1 MNTITQPYPD
11 QRESGLPLS
20 LIDSGE
26 SAVKHG
32 ADQLS
37 ANSFFNAFIRETAT
51 GQYVSCMQS
60 RQLLLVVQLT
70 ESHRKLYLPLAS
82 HCGNSRHQFKLPLFI
97 VEEGGDWQEI
107 ALLDAMAELLA
118 EPSYFPDA
126 SVGQRAAFLNRCR
139 QSIDNMREV
148 MAHRQ
153 DDLDKLFSES
163 INFQQAEQGLLCGHS
178 IHPVPKSREPL
189 STQEAIHYAPEFA
202 GKFSIIWLAVA
213 NECWVGESSEGGSE
227 RSSNAQA
234 AVADDFY
241 ELWRNDKSTH
251 PATELLDNYSVF
263 PAHPWQW
270 QQLQRHSVIND
281 MLGRGDIYVLGHSSN
296 DWRATSSLRAIYSPD
311 SDYMLKF
318 SLSLRLTNS
327 LRVLLPKEMRR
338 GLEVRRIRNTTVG
351 QEFSRRYPYF
361 QILAEPAYAMLKPKG
376 ATEGIPE
383 TLVLLRENPFIGSSA
398 DNVCL
403 LATLTQDHPYAEEC
417 RAARVVRQ
425 LAISQKLPLEKAVKT
440 WFQRYLER
448 VVEPLMIAQ
457 ADYGLLYG
465 AHQQNLIIR
474 FDRLL
479 PSGAYFRDCQ
489 GTAYSN
495 LGITLLKP
503 ELPEL
508 GRASENTLNERMANH
523 LFVYYLFIN
532 SSFGLVSA
540 LAAYGLCSEKKLFQQ
555 MRDFLIA
562 LRNGPRQDRSCF
574 DYLLES
580 DQLWSKGNFLCS
592 VVGMNESTTEDPL
605 AIYHPMVN
613 PLKI

>member
-1 MNTITQPYPD
+1 M
-11 QRESGLPLS
+11 
-20 LIDSGE
+20 
-26 SAVKHG
+26 
-32 ADQLS
+32 
-37 ANSFFNAFIRETAT
+37 
-51 GQYVSCMQS
+51 
-60 RQLLLVVQLT
+60 
-70 ESHRKLYLPLAS
+70 
-82 HCGNSRHQFKLPLFI
+82 
-97 VEEGGDWQEI
+97 
-107 ALLDAMAELLA
+107 
-118 EPSYFPDA
+118 
-126 SVGQRAAFLNRCR
+126 
-139 QSIDNMREV
+139 
-148 MAHRQ
+148 
-153 DDLDKLFSES
+153 
-163 INFQQAEQGLLCGHS
+163 
-178 IHPVPKSREPL
+178 
-189 STQEAIHYAPEFA
+189 
-202 GKFSIIWLAVA
+202 
-213 NECWVGESSEGGSE
+213 
-227 RSSNAQA
+227 
-234 AVADDFY
+234 
-241 ELWRNDKSTH
+241 
-251 PATELLDNYSVF
+251 
-263 PAHPWQW
+263 
-270 QQLQRHSVIND
+270 
-281 MLGRGDIYVLGHSSN
+281 
-296 DWRATSSLRAIYSPD
+296 
-311 SDYMLKF
+311 
-318 SLSLRLTNS
+318 
-327 LRVLLPKEMRR
+327 
-338 GLEVRRIRNTTVG
+338 
-351 QEFSRRYPYF
+351 
-361 QILAEPAYAMLKPKG
+361 
-376 ATEGIPE
+376 
-383 TLVLLRENPFIGSSA
+383 
-398 DNVCL
+398 CL

-417 RAARVVRQ
+417 RAARLVRQ
-425 LAISQKLPLEKAVKT
+425 LAISQNLPLEKAVKT

-508 GRASENTLNERMANH
+508 GRASENTLNERMANL

-555 MRDFLIA
+555 MRDFLIS